1 MLNIKSLTG
10 KTTSRCANSLVRRR
24 RRCVELPEDAGELS
38 GDILTPYPSIRAF
51 QGYVKAITKEGDGQL
66 AKGSVSVHYTGT
78 LLDGSE
84 FDSSRTRGKPFT
96 FNLGAGQVIR
106 GWDEGVATMKI
117 GERATLVLSSDYGYG
132 DDGSPPDIPGGA
144 TLVFDV
150 EVMGCK

>member
-1 MLNIKSLTG
+1 VHYCGAEHQKSDWQNHKSLC
-10 KTTSRCANSLVRRR
+10 KLARQAK
-24 RRCVELPEDAGELS
+24 EK
-38 GDILTPYPSIRAF
+38 
-51 QGYVKAITKEGDGQL
+51 GYVKAITKEGDGQL